1 MAAICYIVDE
11 KGAAYVNFT
20 MKKEAAKTLAEM
32 DFQTQKRIAQ
42 AILKI
47 PAGDIKPLQGYSS
60 GYYRLRVG
68 KWRIIFTYADSTTV
82 LIAKIA
88 PRGDVYKGVI

>member
-1 MAAICYIVDE
+1 MNITV
-11 KGAAYVNFT
+11 
-20 MKKEAAKTLAEM
+20 KKEAAKTLAEM
-32 DFQTQKRIAQ
+32 DFQTQRRITQ

-47 PAGDIKPLQGYSS
+47 PAGDVKPLQGYA

-68 KWRIIFTYADSTTV
+68 KWRIIYTYTGNTTV

-88 PRGDVYKGVI
+88 PRGDVYKGGI